1 MLREA
6 PGPHRVSSVNA
17 APRYFYQDPIRLAA
31 MTCAVLLMAMPVPPL
46 WLTAAAVTIAQFNGV
61 AMIVGI
67 FGEGWSLRAG
77 RRSRTALLAGSMAA
91 DWTNTSVCTLVGAL
105 LLLRYFGPP
114 ELVLALGLLAL
125 GIAILPDVRLC
136 RLILPADP
144 RAASGQLTRGYFFR
158 DPVKIGGLVALL
170 ILCTLDRV
178 SLTFIFL
185 SMALLQLNSAL
196 LLVDKYLHEVRT
208 EHGSIFFRS
217 RTLRLFL
224 ARDGQRLLLVLLP
237 FAFVPF
243 RLAVD
248 EYAAHA
254 FAAIIAG
261 FIVVP
266 DLLRLAGHS
275 VDFMVYGPARPAPSS
290 PTHGLTSRSF

>member
-1 MLREA
+1 MLKEA
-6 PGPHRVSSVNA
+6 PGPHRESSANPP
-17 APRYFYQDPIRLAA
+17 PRYFYQDPIRLAA
-31 MTCAVLLMAMPVPPL
+31 MTCAVLLMAMPVVPI

-67 FGEGWSLRAG
+67 LGEGWSLRQG
-77 RRSRTALLAGSMAA
+77 RKRRTALLTGAMAA
-91 DWTNTSVCTLVGAL
+91 DWTNTSVCTLVGAM
-105 LLLRYFGPP
+105 LLLRFFGPP
-114 ELVLALGLLAL
+114 QLVLALGLLAL

-144 RAASGQLTRGYFFR
+144 RAASGHLMKGYFFR

-185 SMALLQLNSAL
+185 SMALLQVNSAL
-196 LLVDKYLHEVRT
+196 LLVDKYLYEVRT
-208 EHGSIFFRS
+208 EHSSIFFRS
-217 RTLRLFL
+217 RTIRLVL

-261 FIVVP
+261 LIVVP

-275 VDFMVYGPARPAPSS
+275 IDFMISGPSRPAPSS
-290 PTHGLTSRSF
+290 ATHGLTSRSF